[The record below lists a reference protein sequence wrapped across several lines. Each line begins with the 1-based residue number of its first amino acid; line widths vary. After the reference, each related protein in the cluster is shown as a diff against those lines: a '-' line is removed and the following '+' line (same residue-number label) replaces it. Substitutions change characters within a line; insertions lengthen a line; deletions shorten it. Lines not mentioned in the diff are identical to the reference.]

1 MIKIVD
7 RDLDK
12 FILIESLMMAT
23 EKKIIMLINR

>member
-23 EKKIIMLINR
+23 KKKKNYHAD

>member
-23 EKKIIMLINR
+23 EKKNYHAD